1 MYQGS
6 PIQVQS
12 IWGRLGLVDLDVHFF
27 AQVWEVFSQ
36 YYFKNIF
43 CPFLSSSP
51 SGISIVQILFLFIV
65 SNELCK
71 LSSPFFFFSF
81 CFSHWKISNVMSSRS
96 LIVYMVNSA
105 VEVLC

>member
-71 LSSPFFFFSF
+71 LSSPFFFFLFASLTGKF
-81 CFSHWKISNVMSSRS
+81 QMSC
-96 LIVYMVNSA
+96 L
-105 VEVLC
+105 LGH